1 MSHKLNEVVELI
13 QKAVRYLPNPPRNS
27 IEKEIGL
34 IKELIMHSRAPRIMI
49 IGRRGAGKSSLIN
62 AIFQEEVAAVGSVVS
77 ETPFG
82 KWYTYQNEAGAIE
95 IMDTRGLGDF
105 TTPEGSQ
112 HKTSQEQLIS
122 ELKEKF
128 PDVILFLSKAK
139 EVDSRI
145 AEDIRGLNDVLA
157 EIKKNHN
164 YEAPVIGVVTQ
175 VDELDPVFVDKPP
188 FENELKQKNIATA
201 VLRFSEVFEQEK
213 IKFLKVIPV
222 VAYAS
227 YENKA
232 LVYSR
237 YWNIDIL
244 VEFLVDSMP
253 REAKIE
259 LARLAKV
266 QDVQKKIAR
275 IIITSSAT
283 ITAGIAAVPIPI
295 ADIIPIT
302 STQVAMI
309 MGIAYLT
316 NRSLDKKMAV
326 EFLSALGATTGAA
339 IAFREIARG
348 MIKFVF
354 PGGGSVIS
362 SSIAFGG
369 TWAIGEAAIAY
380 FIEGKSIEDVKN
392 VFKSVKKLK
401 EDAFDK
407 NS

>member
-27 IEKEIGL
+27 IEKEISL

-188 FENELKQKNIATA
+188 FENEIKQKNIAKA

-222 VAYAS
+222 AAYAS
-227 YENKA
+227 YDNKA

-237 YWNIDIL
+237 YWNIDLL

-401 EDAFDK
+401 EESFDK
-407 NS
+407 K

>member
-1 MSHKLNEVVELI
+1 MSHKLNEAVELI

-27 IEKEIGL
+27 IEKEIVL

-77 ETPFG
+77 ETPYG

-105 TTPEGSQ
+105 TTPEGSEY
-112 HKTSQEQLIS
+112 KTSQEQLIS

-175 VDELDPVFVDKPP
+175 VDELDQVFVDKPP
-188 FENELKQKNIATA
+188 FENEIKQKNIAAA

-213 IKFLKVIPV
+213 IKFLKVIPIS
-222 VAYAS
+222 AYAS
-227 YENKA
+227 YENKS

-237 YWNIDIL
+237 YWNIDVL
-244 VEFLVDSMP
+244 VEFLVDSIP

-302 STQVAMI
+302 STQIAMI

-316 NRSLDKKMAV
+316 NRSLDKRMAV

-392 VFKSVKKLK
+392 VFKSVKKQK
-401 EDAFDK
+401 EEAFEK
-407 NS
+407 K